1 MTIFYIVWIFLQG
14 KYKLPNELI
23 FNIIYNFKAIE
34 HPLSIQLKEHT
45 IVKYYEYLQKSTFGK
60 QIQKL
65 YRLNKLEPNTLKFTE
80 DYGYFIPRNYNM
92 LYYNRND
99 ENDKIQRGMSIKL
112 WNLNRSVM
120 FLYKRECTIC
130 GTKYSVKVPLQI
142 KECYRQQINKY
153 KRYTCDL
160 CSDWIGTPLT

>member
-1 MTIFYIVWIFLQG
+1 MSIYLTLWIILQN

-23 FNIIYNFKAIE
+23 LTIMYKFRGIE
-34 HPLSIQLKEHT
+34 HPLSIQLKKHT
-45 IVKYYEYLQKSTFGK
+45 VVKYYEYLNQSTYGK

-65 YRLNKLEPNTLKFTE
+65 YRLNKLDPNILKITE

-99 ENDKIQRGMSIKL
+99 ENDIIQKGIDIKL
-112 WNLNRSVM
+112 WNLNKAIM
-120 FLYKRECTIC
+120 FLYKRCCAIC
-130 GTKYSVKVPLQI
+130 GSKYSVKVPLRI
-142 KECYRQQINKY
+142 KECYKQQINKHT
-153 KRYTCDL
+153 RYTCDL